1 MWFKVSSFH
10 NGKSSINKLI
20 INLTEELKVLS
31 EKKKRKSYIR
41 QSMKLIVFI
50 DENDQHKY
58 NTFLWINIL
67 V

>member
-1 MWFKVSSFH
+1 MWFKVGYFH

-31 EKKKRKSYIR
+31 EKKRKLYIR

-58 NTFLWINIL
+58 SIFLWITF
-67 V
+67 

>member
-1 MWFKVSSFH
+1 MWFKVSSFR

-31 EKKKRKSYIR
+31 EKKRKFYIR
-41 QSMKLIVFI
+41 QSMKLLVFI

-58 NTFLWINIL
+58 NTFL
-67 V
+67 

>member
-1 MWFKVSSFH
+1 MWFKVGYFH

-31 EKKKRKSYIR
+31 EKKRKLYIR

-58 NTFLWINIL
+58 STFLWITF
-67 V
+67 